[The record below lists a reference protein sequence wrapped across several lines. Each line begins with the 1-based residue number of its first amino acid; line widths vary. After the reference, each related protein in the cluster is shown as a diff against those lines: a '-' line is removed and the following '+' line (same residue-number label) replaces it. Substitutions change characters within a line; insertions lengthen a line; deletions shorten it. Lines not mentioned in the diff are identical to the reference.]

1 MASQDNEQE
10 LRVVAAV
17 VIALLVLVVGG
28 VIGLGV
34 HRAGAE
40 RPAAAA
46 PAAAVTAT
54 AVVVADDASVI
65 VENGVVKFYFAT
77 GKAELA
83 QGAAAAL
90 ADPIAA
96 ALGGKKLA
104 ISGFHDATGSAD
116 ANAEL
121 AKQRALAVRQV
132 LMAAGV
138 AEPSLELRKPE
149 VTTGSGN
156 NAEARRVE
164 VVVLP

>member
-17 VIALLVLVVGG
+17 VIALLVLVVGS
-28 VIGLGV
+28 VIGFGV

-40 RPAAAA
+40 RPAA
-46 PAAAVTAT
+46 PAT
-54 AVVVADDASVI
+54 AVVAPAVVVSDDASVI

-83 QGAAAAL
+83 QGAASAL

-138 AEPSLELRKPE
+138 AEAALELRKPE